1 MEKDIYL
8 TCRNSMTKMNRLFKV
23 YKETEKS
30 YIVKFNDTDY
40 CIVVPKNKMTT
51 DNEYCHWSI
60 ATEDD
65 FKIVKHI
72 QLVSEFKDKVRYC
85 DFSNISNE
93 CLEKMIDMLDGD
105 I

>member
-8 TCRNSMTKMNRLFKV
+8 TCYNCMTKMNRLYKV

-30 YIVKFNDTDY
+30 YIVKFNGTDY
-40 CIVVPKNKMTT
+40 RIVVPKNKMTT
-51 DNEYCHWSI
+51 DNGYAHWSI

-65 FKIVKHI
+65 FKIVKHNN
-72 QLVSEFKDKVRYC
+72 LVSKFKDKVRCC
-85 DFSNISNE
+85 DFLNVSNE
-93 CLEKMIDMLDGD
+93 CLEKLIDMLDGD